1 VVANKKKKEYKE
13 APFDSKGRC
22 HYHSQVQLAKKKLM
36 GGWNVSI
43 YVVVYTVLL
52 LWTLNVLA

>member
-1 VVANKKKKEYKE
+1 
-13 APFDSKGRC
+13 
-22 HYHSQVQLAKKKLM
+22 LAKKKLM